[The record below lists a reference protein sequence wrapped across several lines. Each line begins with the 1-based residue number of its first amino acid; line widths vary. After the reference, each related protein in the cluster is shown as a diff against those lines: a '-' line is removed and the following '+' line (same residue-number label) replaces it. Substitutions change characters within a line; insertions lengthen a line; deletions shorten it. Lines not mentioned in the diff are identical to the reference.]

1 MNLHSQG
8 LNVIG
13 SVGSASKV
21 TQVELNL
28 IPALI
33 ESHRHGA
40 DERLHSG
47 RALVVRGTESASN
60 VLVIEDL
67 HFKGEV
73 LFELYNKVYKH
84 TNLHLH
90 SL

>member
-8 LNVIG
+8 LNVVSTIG
-13 SVGSASKV
+13 SAGEVA
-21 TQVELNL
+21 QVELNL
-28 IPALI
+28 IPTLI
-33 ESHRHGA
+33 KSHGHGA

-47 RALVVRGTESASN
+47 RALVVRSAESASN

-73 LFELYNKVYKH
+73 LFELYNEVYKH